1 MKRRS
6 TRRRP
11 PPKRNAS
18 RRASNAAKLSHLD
31 HRGAARMVDVSQK
44 KVTRRRAV
52 ASAWVHMAPATLRR
66 ISTGKMPKGDVFAV
80 ARLAGI
86 AAAKRT
92 PDFIPLCHVLPLDA
106 VEITLEPISA
116 KTVCIRATAVA
127 RARTGV
133 EMEALVAVSAAA
145 LALYDM
151 CKAVDR
157 GIVIGPVCLEEKAGG
172 RSGRWKRPRSA

>member
-1 MKRRS
+1 
-6 TRRRP
+6 
-11 PPKRNAS
+11 
-18 RRASNAAKLSHLD
+18 
-31 HRGAARMVDVSQK
+31 MVDVSRK
-44 KVTRRRAV
+44 KVTRRRAM
-52 ASAWVHMAPATLRR
+52 ASAWVHLAPATLRR
-66 ISTGKMPKGDVFAV
+66 IVTGKMPKGDVFAV

-92 PDFIPLCHVLPLDA
+92 PDVIPLCHVLPLDA

-157 GIVIGPVCLEEKAGG
+157 GMVMGDIRLLEKSGG
-172 RSGRWKRPRSA
+172 KSGRWLAPGEAR

>member
-6 TRRRP
+6 TPRRP
-11 PPKRNAS
+11 TSKRITV
-18 RRASNAAKLSHLD
+18 RRASSARQLTHLD
-31 HRGAARMVDVSQK
+31 RRGAARMVDVSQK
-44 KVTRRRAV
+44 KITRRRAV

-66 ISTGKMPKGDVFAV
+66 ITAGKLPKGDVFAV

-92 PDFIPLCHVLPLDA
+92 PDFIPLCHILPLDA

-133 EMEALVAVSAAA
+133 EMEALVAVSTAA

-151 CKAVDR
+151 CKAIDR
-157 GIVIGPVCLEEKAGG
+157 GIVIGPIGLDEKSGG
-172 RSGRWKRPRSA
+172 RSGNWKRPRIT

>member
-6 TRRRP
+6 PSQPKRRRTSCP
-11 PPKRNAS
+11 
-18 RRASNAAKLSHLD
+18 AKSDGRLTHLD
-31 HRGAARMVDVSQK
+31 RRGAARMVDVSRK
-44 KVTRRRAV
+44 NITRRRAV

-66 ISTGKMPKGDVFAV
+66 ITTGKMPKGDVFAV

-86 AAAKRT
+86 AAAKKT

-116 KTVCIRATAVA
+116 KTVGIRATAVA

-157 GIVIGPVCLEEKAGG
+157 GIVIGPIRLEEKAGG
-172 RSGRWKRPRSA
+172 QSGRWMRPRSA